1 MFERFPQTRAPLNAP
16 KNKKAKRFVETSAA
30 ANGPMLERILKKPIP
45 HADMSM
51 YVDTMLKQTL
61 IFSTRMPKNLLAFA
75 REVST
80 AWDSI
85 TPKER
90 TEAGLAAEFCT
101 HASPAS
107 AFFSLSGTNKRSM
120 GIALESAQDKR
131 DLLARCKLLLKL
143 RYGEVPFESVQDFFL
158 NQSKEA
164 LLLGNFEDDGNDM
177 VLIGSQVE
185 KNPETGKLHV
195 VAGKVK
201 RHHINLPG
209 TVSRHSES
217 LSQLK
222 GEIANRLII
231 GYSPI
236 VS

>member
-1 MFERFPQTRAPLNAP
+1 
-16 KNKKAKRFVETSAA
+16 
-30 ANGPMLERILKKPIP
+30 
-45 HADMSM
+45 M

-61 IFSTRMPKNLLAFA
+61 VFGTRMPKNFLVFA

-90 TEAGLAAEFCT
+90 TEAGLSAEFCA

-107 AFFSLSGTNKRSM
+107 AFFSLSSSNKRSM
-120 GIALESAQDKR
+120 GTLLESAQDKKE
-131 DLLARCKLLLKL
+131 LLARCKLLLKL

-158 NQSKEA
+158 NQAKEA
-164 LLLGNFEDDGNDM
+164 LLLGTFEDDGNDM

-209 TVSRHSES
+209 TIARYSES
-217 LSQLK
+217 LGQLK
-222 GEIANRLII
+222 GELANCLIV
-231 GYSPI
+231 GYSP
-236 VS
+236 VVG